1 MVYLSNFLQK
11 STENI
16 EKNTILHYNKLIKQK
31 GYEMAVSSEKF
42 LNQFYMQMRFN
53 EMCTM
58 YPEKLKTFKKYL
70 KNGDYKFRG
79 DMDMWEKRLWD
90 AAKGTGN
97 ELPDGQNGQWAMDD
111 DAWKDLYLEFRNALR
126 NMQLRK
132 SEFDDPDKD
141 SYNRP
146 AIGFLNDYF
155 GKDKIF
161 SFATASDEA
170 EKEIEKFAECLKD
183 RDVQNILDAAFSKMW
198 GMTDTTCQ
206 KLLTDIEP
214 GKKYNSDPEFQTKL
228 LNVINAIK
236 SASHSY
242 YEDERNMFEALKKE
256 LDDKGLKMGNYQ
268 TILDGFDDEIDDGK
282 LTAFKAKYKE
292 LLKDVGTNK
301 KLQKQ
306 FQSQKITAALENAE
320 KKVSYENKDSENFLE
335 DSKNDKKTLWQEIKD
350 WSKDTYED
358 VFEKYMSLRADRLYF
373 SPQAKDIVGALNKKT
388 KPTDGLD
395 GILKA
400 AGDAKSDLQKKSMS
414 ATKYFDWMTKTLE
427 EIKKTKPKAFEGA
440 LRNGIQL
447 NAVVEELIR
456 RAVRDSENGDKHA
469 IEAARAALEVISVS
483 KYGLTTSKIMDSLK
497 KEWENFSFLSDS
509 ELSWNKNEYTR
520 MLTQAMD
527 KSLVFVMKGIGY
539 GATALINTINKTG
552 SKFNGN
558 RRGLS
563 DASKKWEEDNEERKN
578 AMIRKRD
585 EDDLNDNL
593 EIVDQQDVINGTG
606 ITDLDAEKQILK
618 SQQTDVKNKKKALR
632 KAERDLADAK
642 MEYNKYVE
650 EYNKAVDKYKQEKTN
665 GKNKI
670 DQKQDEVNQANTN
683 VSAKQDE
690 KQKLENIINDYNNMP
705 AENKQRRA
713 EIDKK
718 RNELYQIKNTLQK
731 ISIPYK
737 NAAQEA
743 RAQLLQQRY
752 IQKKDELKNDIK
764 KWREQEQKYNTRNTP
779 GSEYMDAVNAIP
791 NANMEI
797 TAAQNALTAAQT
809 ELSTTTTAVQNA
821 INSAKNDKDTLAP
834 DTQKAIQAYNKAKQ
848 AYDKAFADY
857 KDAQNMSAD
866 TASKIKQFEEA
877 TKRIEELNKSI
888 SERNETVNKWDEKHK
903 NQYDDLIAYWD
914 LLETGRDGRVGPF
927 YNFFTL
933 SKKKAQE
940 KLNNNKNTIIQNYRN
955 DYVFA

>member
-1 MVYLSNFLQK
+1 M
-11 STENI
+11 I
-16 EKNTILHYNKLIKQK
+16 RQK
-31 GYEMAVSSEKF
+31 GYEMAVSSDRF

-53 EMCTM
+53 EMCEK

-79 DMDMWEKRLWD
+79 DMDMWQKRLWD
-90 AAKGTGN
+90 AANGTGN

-111 DAWKDLYLEFRNALR
+111 DAWKELYLEFRDALR

-132 SEFDDPDKD
+132 SEFDDPDDED
-141 SYNRP
+141 SYNEP
-146 AIGFLNDYF
+146 AIRFLNDYF

-161 SFATASDEA
+161 SFATASTEA
-170 EKEIEKFAECLKD
+170 EKEIEKFKECLKNPEI
-183 RDVQNILDAAFSKMW
+183 QKILNVAFSQIW
-198 GMTDTTCQ
+198 GMKDTTCQ
-206 KLLTDIEP
+206 KLLTDIEAE
-214 GKKYNSDPEFQTKL
+214 KYNSDPEFQTKL
-228 LNVINAIK
+228 LNIIQTIEY
-236 SASHSY
+236 ASHSY
-242 YEDERNMFEALKKE
+242 NEDEQKMFEDLTKALEKAN
-256 LDDKGLKMGNYQ
+256 LKMGDYQ
-268 TILDGFDDEIDDGK
+268 TILEGFNDKKIDSGK
-282 LTAFKAKYKE
+282 LTDFKANYKE
-292 LLKDVGTNK
+292 LLKTVGTNK
-301 KLQKQ
+301 KIQKQ

-335 DSKNDKKTLWQEIKD
+335 DSKNDKKTLWQEIQD

-358 VFEKYMSLRADRLYF
+358 IFEKYMSLRADRLYF
-373 SPQAKDIVGALNKKT
+373 SPQAKDIVGALNTKT

-400 AGDAKSDLQKKSMS
+400 AGDAKSDLQKKSMA
-414 ATKYFDWMTKTLE
+414 ATKYFDWMTKNLE

-440 LRNGIQL
+440 LRNGRQL

-469 IEAARAALEVISVS
+469 IEAARTALEVISVS

-509 ELSWNKNEYTR
+509 GLSWNKNEYTR

-563 DASKKWEEDNEERKN
+563 DASKKWEDNNEEQKN
-578 AMIRKRD
+578 AKIQERD
-585 EDDLNDNL
+585 ELKLIDDQ
-593 EIVDQQDVINGTG
+593 EIANQQVIINRTG
-606 ITDLDAEKQILK
+606 ITDLDAEKQNLK
-618 SQQTDVKNKKKALR
+618 NQQTDVKNAKDALR
-632 KAERDLADAK
+632 QAKSDLAAAE
-642 MEYNKYVE
+642 MEYNKYVKD
-650 EYNKAVDKYKQEKTN
+650 YMKAVGKYKQEKNN
-665 GKNKI
+665 GQNKI
-670 DQKQDEVNQANTN
+670 DQKQDDVNQANTN

-690 KQKLENIINDYNNMP
+690 KQKLENIINDYINMP
-705 AENKQRRA
+705 AENKQLRA

-718 RNELYQIKNTLQK
+718 KNELYQIKKTLQK

-743 RAQLLQQRY
+743 HAQLLQQRY
-752 IQKKDELKNDIK
+752 IQKKDELKNDEK
-764 KWREQEQKYNTRNTP
+764 KWREQEQKYNTMNKP
-779 GSEYMDAVNAIP
+779 GSEYMNAVNAIP
-791 NANMEI
+791 NAEMEI
-797 TAAQNALTAAQT
+797 TAAQNDLTAAQNA
-809 ELSTTTTAVQNA
+809 LNTTTTAVQNA
-821 INSAKNDKDTLAP
+821 INIAKNEKDTQAIDARNAILAY
-834 DTQKAIQAYNKAKQ
+834 KKAKQ
-848 AYDKAFADY
+848 AYDNALADY
-857 KDAQNMSAD
+857 NDAQNESAE
-866 TASKIKQFEEA
+866 TASKIQQFEEA
-877 TKRIEELNKSI
+877 TKRIEELNRCI
-888 SERNETVNKWDEKHK
+888 SERDKIVNEWDEKHK

-933 SKKKAQE
+933 SKQKAQE

>member
-1 MVYLSNFLQK
+1 M
-11 STENI
+11 I
-16 EKNTILHYNKLIKQK
+16 RQK
-31 GYEMAVSSEKF
+31 GYEMAVSSDGF

-53 EMCTM
+53 EMCKK

-70 KNGDYKFRG
+70 ENGDYKFRG
-79 DMDMWEKRLWD
+79 DMDMWQKRLWD
-90 AAKGTGN
+90 AANGTGN

-111 DAWKDLYLEFRNALR
+111 DAWKELYLEFRDALR

-132 SEFDDPDKD
+132 SEFDDPDDED
-141 SYNRP
+141 SYNEP
-146 AIGFLNDYF
+146 AIRFLNDYF

-161 SFATASDEA
+161 SFAAASTEA
-170 EKEIEKFAECLKD
+170 KTEIKKFTECLKNPEI
-183 RDVQNILDAAFSKMW
+183 QKILNVAFSQIW
-198 GMTDTTCQ
+198 GMKDTTCQ
-206 KLLTDIEP
+206 KLLTDIEAE
-214 GKKYNSDPEFQTKL
+214 KYNSDPEFQTKL
-228 LNVINAIK
+228 LNIIQTIEY
-236 SASHSY
+236 ASRSY
-242 YEDERNMFEALKKE
+242 NEDERNMFEDLTKALEKAN
-256 LDDKGLKMGNYQ
+256 LKMGDFQ
-268 TILDGFDDEIDDGK
+268 TILEGFDDKKIDSGK
-282 LTAFKAKYKE
+282 LTDFKANYKE
-292 LLKDVGTNK
+292 LLKTVGTNK
-301 KLQKQ
+301 KIQKQ
-306 FQSQKITAALENAE
+306 FHSQKITAALENAE

-373 SPQAKDIVGALNKKT
+373 SPQAKDIVGALNEKT

-414 ATKYFDWMTKTLE
+414 ATKYFDWMTKNLE

-440 LRNGIQL
+440 LRNGSQL

-469 IEAARAALEVISVS
+469 IEAARTALEVISVS

-509 ELSWNKNEYTR
+509 NLSWNKNEYTR

-563 DASKKWEEDNEERKN
+563 DASKKWEDNNEEQKN
-578 AMIRKRD
+578 AKIQERD
-585 EDDLNDNL
+585 ERKLIDDQ
-593 EIVDQQDVINGTG
+593 EIANQQVIINRTG
-606 ITDLDAEKQILK
+606 ITDLDAEKQNLK
-618 SQQTDVKNKKKALR
+618 NQQADVKNAKDALR
-632 KAERDLADAK
+632 QAKSDFAAAE
-642 MEYNKYVE
+642 MEYNKYIK
-650 EYNKAVDKYKQEKTN
+650 EYMKAVGKYKQEKNN
-665 GKNKI
+665 GQNKI

-705 AENKQRRA
+705 AENKQLRA
-713 EIDKK
+713 EIDTK

-752 IQKKDELKNDIK
+752 IQKKGELQNDIK

-779 GSEYMDAVNAIP
+779 GSEYMNAVNAIP
-791 NANMEI
+791 NADMEI
-797 TAAQNALTAAQT
+797 TAAQNDLTAAQNA
-809 ELSTTTTAVQNA
+809 LNATTTAVQNA
-821 INSAKNDKDTLAP
+821 INLAKNDKDTLAT
-834 DTQKAIQAYNKAKQ
+834 DARNAILAYKNAKQ
-848 AYDKAFADY
+848 AYDNALADY
-857 KDAQNMSAD
+857 NNAQNTSAD
-866 TASKIKQFEEA
+866 TASKIQQFEEA
-877 TKRIEELNKSI
+877 TKRIEELNRCL
-888 SERNETVNKWDEKHK
+888 SERDKTVNEWDEKHK

-955 DYVFA
+955 DYVFAA

>member
-1 MVYLSNFLQK
+1 
-11 STENI
+11 
-16 EKNTILHYNKLIKQK
+16 
-31 GYEMAVSSEKF
+31 
-42 LNQFYMQMRFN
+42 MQMRFN

-58 YPEKLKTFKKYL
+58 YPEKLKTFKNYL

-111 DAWKDLYLEFRNALR
+111 DAWEDLYREFRNALR

-161 SFATASDEA
+161 SFATASDDA
-170 EKEIEKFAECLKD
+170 EEEIEKFAECLKD

-198 GMTDTTCQ
+198 GMKDTTCQ
-206 KLLTDIEP
+206 KLLPDIKP

-228 LNVINAIK
+228 LEIIQAIK
-236 SASHSY
+236 LASHSY
-242 YEDERNMFEALKKE
+242 DEDERNMFEALKKE
-256 LDDKGLKMGNYQ
+256 LDKKGLKMGNYQ
-268 TILDGFDDEIDDGK
+268 TILDGFDDEIDDDDGK

-440 LRNGIQL
+440 LRNGRQL

-509 ELSWNKNEYTR
+509 GLSWNKNEYTR

-632 KAERDLADAK
+632 KAERDFADAK
-642 MEYNKYVE
+642 MEYNKYVQ
-650 EYNKAVDKYKQEKTN
+650 EYNEAVAKYKREQNN
-665 GKNKI
+665 GQNKI

-731 ISIPYK
+731 ISVPYK

-791 NANMEI
+791 NADMEI

-809 ELSTTTTAVQNA
+809 ELSTTTTAVQKA
-821 INSAKNDKDTLAP
+821 INIAKNDKDNLAP
-834 DTQKAIQAYNKAKQ
+834 DAKNAIQAYNKAKQ
-848 AYDKAFADY
+848 AYDNALKDY
-857 KDAQNMSAD
+857 KDAQNESAD